1 MTYQTTL
8 KIVLPAI
15 LLTLLVS
22 GCKSTV
28 DKVAI
33 STCKTVETNIA
44 RCSQL
49 IADDISD
56 KNANTLSSVN
66 EGELR

>member
-1 MTYQTTL
+1 MNCQNTL
-8 KIVLPAI
+8 RAVLLFIFICI
-15 LLTLLVS
+15 LTS

-28 DKVAI
+28 DKYAI
-33 STCKTVETNIA
+33 STCKAVETNIA

-56 KNANTLSSVN
+56 KNANTLSSVD
-66 EGELR
+66 EGEL

>member
-1 MTYQTTL
+1 MTSRNTE
-8 KIVLPAI
+8 KIVLAAI
-15 LLTLLVS
+15 FVSLLIS

-28 DKVAI
+28 EKLAI
-33 STCKTVETNIA
+33 STCRTVETNIA
-44 RCSQL
+44 RCSEI

-66 EGELR
+66 EGDL

>member
-1 MTYQTTL
+1 MSF
-8 KIVLPAI
+8 KNAGRIG
-15 LLTLLVS
+15 LLTVFVTLTLP

-28 DKVAI
+28 NQITV
-33 STCKTVETNIA
+33 STCKAVETNIA
-44 RCSQL
+44 KCSQL

-66 EGELR
+66 EGDL

>member
-1 MTYQTTL
+1 MTRQTAV
-8 KIVLPAI
+8 KIVLPI

-28 DKVAI
+28 DKYAV
-33 STCKTVETNIA
+33 STCKSVETNIT

-56 KNANTLSSVN
+56 KNANSLSSVN
-66 EGELR
+66 EGDL

>member
-1 MTYQTTL
+1 MTSRNTE
-8 KIVLPAI
+8 KIVLAAI
-15 LLTLLVS
+15 FVSLLIS

-28 DKVAI
+28 EKLAI
-33 STCKTVETNIA
+33 ATCRTVETNIA
-44 RCSQL
+44 RCSQI

-66 EGELR
+66 EGDL

>member
-1 MTYQTTL
+1 MTCKNGA
-8 KIVLPAI
+8 KIVLPAVI
-15 LLTLLVS
+15 LTLLVS

-28 DKVAI
+28 DKYAV
-33 STCKTVETNIA
+33 STCKAVETNIT

-56 KNANTLSSVN
+56 KNVSSLSSVK
-66 EGELR
+66 EGDL

>member
-1 MTYQTTL
+1 MTCQTAL
-8 KIVLPAI
+8 KTFLPAI

-28 DKVAI
+28 DKYAV
-33 STCKTVETNIA
+33 STCKAVETNIT

-56 KNANTLSSVN
+56 KNVNILSSIK
-66 EGELR
+66 EGDL

>member
-1 MTYQTTL
+1 MTCQNTL
-8 KIVLPAI
+8 RAVLWFIFIGI
-15 LLTLLVS
+15 LTS

-28 DKVAI
+28 DKYAI
-33 STCKTVETNIA
+33 STCKAVETNIA

-56 KNANTLSSVN
+56 KNANTLSSVD
-66 EGELR
+66 EGEL